1 MRHFYGLSD
10 AHPLGHSRYSK
21 PQKLHDSQELW
32 TRFRKLALSLGFALP
47 GGQLSRSTQQPPE
60 FTAIHT
66 LLTRLQPPELFKYDP
81 SILAECSSHMTNV
94 LTKMKEHRAEA
105 PCPSLSLDIEENWS
119 LQKRCGMTDIDTFF
133 LDQKYLFFHNI
144 YCHPNGPQLQSL
156 TSFAVKRD
164 MFLAFFP
171 RFQEDIDMTEV
182 HPIPHAGRRDPEPT
196 IPQVGSLSMFQ
207 TVPVQNSTTSPE
219 KDNVEMCDNLSQP
232 QLPFDM
238 DTQQRS
244 QSQLHPTINP
254 QFPET
259 MSFTRPELGLIQ
271 QTSNR
276 PLQGTLVSS
285 SLTKYVSDPVESEI
299 PFTCSYK
306 ISISPSLF
314 YAKFAKQTQEGPPY
328 FLFFRISE
336 GEIICLLKSKVDD
349 AFPSLLHRLG
359 DVWFAIPDEKS
370 GVLHTLTMQDIMS
383 ILHQDVRILFLGKPG
398 DFNSNIL
405 VHGTAIEEHIPM
417 PCFNAGQEIWETK
430 LSGPDEEL

>member
-1 MRHFYGLSD
+1 
-10 AHPLGHSRYSK
+10 
-21 PQKLHDSQELW
+21 
-32 TRFRKLALSLGFALP
+32 
-47 GGQLSRSTQQPPE
+47 
-60 FTAIHT
+60 
-66 LLTRLQPPELFKYDP
+66 
-81 SILAECSSHMTNV
+81 
-94 LTKMKEHRAEA
+94 MKEHRAEA

-196 IPQVGSLSMFQ
+196 IPQVGSLGMFQ

-299 PFTCSYK
+299 PSTCSYK

-383 ILHQDVRILFLGKPG
+383 ILHQDVRILFLGKLG